1 MPRNR
6 QENRIKAKDDTRP
19 IFNVRNG
26 NQYVHCGS
34 KGISQYRNTRRKCNN
49 CGVEKVTS
57 NNSCKKYENN
67 TQTYCGTM
75 RVMDKKRFVKK
86 LEKISREG

>member
-1 MPRNR
+1 MTRKR

-26 NQYVHCGS
+26 NQHVHCGD
-34 KGISQYRNTRRKCNN
+34 KGIGQYRKTKRKCNN

-57 NNSCKKYENN
+57 NNSCKKYKDNLKI
-67 TQTYCGTM
+67 YCGTM
-75 RVMDKKRFVKK
+75 RVMDKKRFSKK
-86 LEKISREG
+86 LGKIS